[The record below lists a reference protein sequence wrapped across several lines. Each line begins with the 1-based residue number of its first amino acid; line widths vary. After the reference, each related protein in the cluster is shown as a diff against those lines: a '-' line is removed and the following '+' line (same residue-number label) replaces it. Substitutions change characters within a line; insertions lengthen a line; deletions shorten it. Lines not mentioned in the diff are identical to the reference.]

1 MKLRKTLLG
10 LFTAASLLLCAGCG
24 AASGGTSWNDTASDS
39 GTPAE
44 EQTFEIKTTDAI
56 QDIIDRGY
64 LIVGCKNDVPGLG
77 YYNEETQA
85 YEGGEIDLAYY
96 LAAKIFD
103 TSYDDAVKQQL
114 VHFEPVQTD
123 NREKALQD
131 GNVDYIIATYTITD
145 ERKEV
150 VDFSNSYYTNSI
162 GLMVNTNS
170 ADNSTLREE
179 RIRSIVDL
187 DNKYIGIISGS
198 TTRNDFLNYIARNA
212 IPIHPKFVTYSSYA
226 EISEELE
233 AGHIDVFCVDV
244 PILKGYLNDDRKI
257 LNDRFA
263 SQDYGIAAAKG
274 KDGLI
279 DAANTVIEELQ
290 YNKIVLFS

>member
-10 LFTAASLLLCAGCG
+10 LFAAASLLLCAGCG
-24 AASGGTSWNDTASDS
+24 AASDS
-39 GTPAE
+39 TPAGSGVDAE
-44 EQTFEIKTTDAI
+44 EQTFEIKTTAAI
-56 QDIIDRGY
+56 QDIVDRGY
-64 LIVGCKNDVPGLG
+64 LIVGCKDDVPGLG

-96 LAAKIFD
+96 LAAKLFGV
-103 TSYDDAVKQQL
+103 SYDEAVEQQL
-114 VHFEPVQTD
+114 VHFIPVQTHS
-123 NREKALQD
+123 REKNLQD
-131 GNVDYIIATYTITD
+131 GDVDYVIATYTITD
-145 ERKEV
+145 ERKKV
-150 VDFSNSYYTNSI
+150 VDFSNSYYTNAI

-187 DNKYIGIISGS
+187 DNKYVGIISGS
-198 TTRNDFLNYIARNA
+198 TTREDFLKYIDRNA

-226 EISEELE
+226 EISDELA

-244 PILKGYLNDDRKI
+244 PILKGYLNNDRKI

-263 SQDYGIAAAKG
+263 SQDYGIAAAKDN
-274 KDGLI
+274 DGLI
-279 DAANTVIEELQ
+279 DAANTVIAELR
-290 YNKIVLFS
+290 YNGIVLFP

>member
-1 MKLRKTLLG
+1 MKLRKPLLG
-10 LFTAASLLLCAGCG
+10 LFTAVSLLLCAGCG
-24 AASGGTSWNDTASDS
+24 TVSSNPVGTGSGNPT
-39 GTPAE
+39 E
-44 EQTFEIKTTDAI
+44 EPTFEIKTTPAI
-56 QDIIDRGY
+56 EDIVDRGY

-103 TSYDDAVKQQL
+103 VSYDEAVDQQL
-114 VHFEPVQTD
+114 VHFEPVQTHT
-123 NREKALQD
+123 REKALQD
-131 GNVDYIIATYTITD
+131 GDVDYIIATYTITD
-145 ERKEV
+145 ERKKV

-187 DNKYIGIISGS
+187 DNKYIGIMSGS
-198 TTRNDFLNYIARNA
+198 TTRKDFLNYIDRNV

-226 EISEELE
+226 EISDELA

-244 PILKGYLNDDRKI
+244 PILKGYLNDNRKI

-263 SQDYGIAAAKG
+263 SQDYGIAAAKD

-279 DAANTVIEELQ
+279 DVANIVIDELN
-290 YNKIVLFS
+290 YNGIVLFS